1 MKRPSKTMFVIPIC
15 LSFLSSSNRP
25 ADCDSMMFRIVD
37 GAAAEEKEERDEGST
52 QRKRTLLPG
61 VAVTILFVCPA
72 TLVTSTFL
80 QAWSRICVPRP
91 RLASPPFNLVLLT
104 PIVLLIV
111 LPLRIKRSTTGWRKM
126 HENDGYTEC
135 ECFHLHF
142 QGL

>member
-1 MKRPSKTMFVIPIC
+1 
-15 LSFLSSSNRP
+15 
-25 ADCDSMMFRIVD
+25 MMFRIVD
-37 GAAAEEKEERDEGST
+37 GAAAEENEERDEGST

-126 HENDGYTEC
+126 HESDGYTEC

-142 QGL
+142 QGSAALVSTSGMHPSVLEGTHEWQLTTV